1 MGNSADS
8 IRSTQ
13 EIFEDIY
20 RRKLWGGKKFFWRR
34 FYSGSGSIGRDVV
47 GPYLKAV
54 APLILDRNVVD
65 LGCGDFNVGK
75 HLAKLA
81 RQYVGCDIV
90 RPLIER
96 NRRKFSDVDFQTIDA
111 VEDILPD
118 GDIVLVRQ
126 VLQHLNNKSVSKVL
140 DKLTKYHFAI
150 VTEHIPVHEFVPNID
165 MPTGPGNRM
174 QFNSGL
180 VLSEPPFCFPPGKV
194 LCEVAQHRGLI
205 RTILHQLSPALSKD
219 CTHMDDVGSKQ

>member
-1 MGNSADS
+1 MGSIG

-34 FYSGSGSIGRDVV
+34 FYSGSGSIGRDVI
-47 GPYLKAV
+47 GPYLQAV
-54 APLILDRNVVD
+54 IPLIRNRDVVD

-75 HLAKLA
+75 HLVKSAHH
-81 RQYVGCDIV
+81 YVGCDIV

-96 NRRKFSDVDFQTIDA
+96 NRRKFRDVDFRTIDA
-111 VEDILPD
+111 VDDVLPD
-118 GDIVLVRQ
+118 GDVVLVRQ

-140 DKLTKYHFAI
+140 DKLTKYKFAI
-150 VTEHIPVHEFVPNID
+150 ITEHIPLHEFVPNID

-174 QFNSGL
+174 QFDSGL
-180 VLSEPPFCFPPGKV
+180 VLSEPPFSFPVGKV

-205 RTILHQLSPALSKD
+205 RTALHQFLPAAAGDMAGAGYNS
-219 CTHMDDVGSKQ
+219 